1 MEEKEGLKKS
11 LPLVVRWFF
20 VRSFVVVGKKIE
32 FFEFFEFCTL
42 LTWTLT
48 LSTGHEKKTNFAKKS
63 FHPWY

>member
-11 LPLVVRWFF
+11 LPLVVRWL
-20 VRSFVVVGKKIE
+20 FVVVGKKI
-32 FFEFFEFCTL
+32 EFFEFCTL